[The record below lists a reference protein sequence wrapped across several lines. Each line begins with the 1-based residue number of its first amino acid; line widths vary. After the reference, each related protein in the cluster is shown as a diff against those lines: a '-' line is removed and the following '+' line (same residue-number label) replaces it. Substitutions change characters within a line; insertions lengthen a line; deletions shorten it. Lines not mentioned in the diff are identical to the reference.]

1 MKSGRLTLHQL
12 NAGLGM
18 IYLFMFVMC
27 IATLYPFLY
36 VVAYA
41 FSNAKSAIVNIITF
55 FPVDFTFSN
64 FKVVFGNNMIY
75 TSMLISVM
83 RTVLGTLY
91 TIIVTGLAS
100 YSISRQYPGKRALSI
115 LLIIPMY
122 ISGGMIPYYV
132 VLSQLGLFNNFL
144 VYILPLGFSAYYML
158 LMRTF
163 FEGVPESLHESARLD
178 GAGELTIFLR
188 IIIPLSMPIIATI
201 AMFSGVMQWNSW
213 FDGMVYIS
221 KPQMRPMAT
230 LIQEML
236 HKFEASDLRRAIE
249 QQVRDSTTS
258 PESVKM
264 ATIVVSTVPIICV
277 YPFLQK
283 YFIKGVMIGA
293 VKA

>member
-1 MKSGRLTLHQL
+1 
-12 NAGLGM
+12 
-18 IYLFMFVMC
+18 
-27 IATLYPFLY
+27 
-36 VVAYA
+36 
-41 FSNAKSAIVNIITF
+41 
-55 FPVDFTFSN
+55 VDFTFN
-64 FKVVFGNNMIY
+64 DFKVVFGNKMIY

-83 RTVLGTLY
+83 RTVFGTLY

-100 YSISRQYPGKRALSI
+100 YSISRRYPGRRMLSI

-132 VLSQLGLFNNFL
+132 VLNRLGLFNNFF

-178 GAGELTIFLR
+178 GAGELMIFVR
-188 IIIPLSMPIIATI
+188 IIVPLSMPILATI
-201 AMFSGVMQWNSW
+201 AMFAGVFQWNSW
-213 FDGMVYIS
+213 FDGMVYVS
-221 KPQMRPMAT
+221 RPQMRPMAT
-230 LIQEML
+230 MIQEML
-236 HKFEASDLRRAIE
+236 HKFEVSDLRRAIE

-264 ATIVVSTVPIICV
+264 ATIVVSSVPIICV

>member
-1 MKSGRLTLHQL
+1 MIKSRLLPREF

-18 IYLFMFVMC
+18 IYIIMLFMC
-27 IATLYPFLY
+27 LATLYPFLY
-36 VVAYA
+36 VIAYA
-41 FSNAKSAIVNIITF
+41 FSNAKSAIINIITIL
-55 FPVDFTFSN
+55 PVDFTFNN
-64 FKVVFGNNMIY
+64 FKVVFGNSMIY

-91 TIIVTGLAS
+91 AIIVTGLAS
-100 YSISRQYPGKRALSI
+100 YSISRTYPGRRVLSI
-115 LLIIPMY
+115 MLIIPMY

-188 IIIPLSMPIIATI
+188 IIVPLSMPIIATI

-213 FDGMVYIS
+213 FDGMVYVS
-221 KPQMRPMAT
+221 RPQLRPMAT

-236 HKFEASDLRRAIE
+236 HRFETSDLRRAIE